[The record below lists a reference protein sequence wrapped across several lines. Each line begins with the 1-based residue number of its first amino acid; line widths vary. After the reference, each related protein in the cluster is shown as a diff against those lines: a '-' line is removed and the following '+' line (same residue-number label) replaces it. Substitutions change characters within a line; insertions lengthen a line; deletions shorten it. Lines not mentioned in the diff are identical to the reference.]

1 MERNFDVII
10 FILKYSFL
18 RKPRVAISVDIIKIV
33 TMFIETMYR
42 DSKEVKRKRNY
53 ISKCNLYLHFLI

>member
-1 MERNFDVII
+1 MKRNFDVII

-42 DSKEVKRKRNY
+42 DSKEVKRRRNY
-53 ISKCNLYLHFLI
+53 TSKCNLYLHFLI